1 MKIQIL
7 ALAFGSAFALS
18 SCNSGA
24 DQIATLETQLTE
36 QKQALVDTVAYFTT
50 TLSDMQFQMD
60 SLNAELAKFT
70 AVVASP
76 GTSAAPTKKPAA
88 PAKPTGEIDVTKKG
102 GGDAPKIDVTKKGGG
117 DAPKIDVTK
126 KGGGN

>member
-7 ALAFGSAFALS
+7 ALAFGTTLALTG
-18 SCNSGA
+18 CNSGA

-36 QKQALVDTVAYFTT
+36 QKQALTDTVAYFTT
-50 TLSDMQFQMD
+50 TLSEMQFQMD
-60 SLNAELAKFT
+60 SINAELAKFT
-70 AVVASP
+70 AAVSSP
-76 GTSAAPTKKPAA
+76 GTSSTPANKPAA
-88 PAKPTGEIDVTKKG
+88 PAKPAGEIDVTKKG

>member
-7 ALAFGSAFALS
+7 ALALGTTLAFS

-50 TLSDMQFQMD
+50 AMSDMQFQMD
-60 SLNAELAKFT
+60 SINAELAKFT

-76 GTSAAPTKKPAA
+76 GTSTKKPAA